1 MRVPLYNE
9 YPLQA
14 QQAAA
19 AARHP
24 MLAPRPIDAFTAG
37 YQPYPT
43 TQSVPLEENETT
55 NAAHFYYPTPPHAA
69 PWPTQTSQH
78 GIEGRSSLITTLSGF
93 QSPTGISDHDGVQ
106 LQPETTSQRMQ
117 TNTNWANLPTYSF
130 APGPVTPK
138 SDETPEGYIPQVSVD
153 LKRPRIGMAAVLSRF
168 VGRLLW
174 RCSV

>member
-9 YPLQA
+9 YPLPA
-14 QQAAA
+14 QQADA

-24 MLAPRPIDAFTAG
+24 MLAPRPIDASTAG

-55 NAAHFYYPTPPHAA
+55 NAPHFYYPTPPVHAV

-78 GIEGRSSLITTLSGF
+78 GIEGRHPLTTSLFGVQSGAG
-93 QSPTGISDHDGVQ
+93 TSDQDGVQ
-106 LQPETTSQRMQ
+106 FLTETTNQWMQ
-117 TNTNWANLPTYSF
+117 TNTHWAKPPAYSF

-138 SDETPEGYIPQVSVD
+138 SDETTEGYIPQVSVD
-153 LKRPRIGMAAVLSRF
+153 LKRSRIGMTAVLSRF
-168 VGRLLW
+168 VGPLL
-174 RCSV
+174 